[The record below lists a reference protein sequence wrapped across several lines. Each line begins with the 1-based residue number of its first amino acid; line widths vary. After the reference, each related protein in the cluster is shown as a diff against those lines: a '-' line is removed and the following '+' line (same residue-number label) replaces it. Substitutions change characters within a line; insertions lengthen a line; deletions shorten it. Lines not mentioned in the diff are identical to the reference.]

1 MRIQKHIQKYLKMI
15 PKISQIMNKY
25 QKVSKTYPKSKK
37 SKNDTYP
44 KIKSIEKQM
53 V

>member
-1 MRIQKHIQKYLKMI
+1 MRIQKNIQKYLKLI
-15 PKISQIMNKY
+15 PKVSKIMNKY
-25 QKVSKTYPKSKK
+25 PKVSKTYPKSKK

-53 V
+53 I